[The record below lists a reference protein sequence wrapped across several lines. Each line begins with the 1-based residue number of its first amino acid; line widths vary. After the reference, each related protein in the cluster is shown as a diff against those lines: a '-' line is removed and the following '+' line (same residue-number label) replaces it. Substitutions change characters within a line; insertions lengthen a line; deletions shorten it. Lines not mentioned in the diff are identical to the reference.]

1 MRHAIGRVERVIVF
15 AAIAAAMFTSPDAP
29 RFHPDESHWIGLS
42 APFEAFFTARF
53 ADPIWETQQDK
64 YLNAP
69 ITYSVI
75 GAARRLGGWTP
86 DALNAAWI
94 FGRPYAENLAEGR
107 VPPPGLLTWSRRGV
121 TAAAVIAL
129 FVSFLLFLRA
139 AGRPAAYLW
148 LGLALVN
155 PFLRE
160 HLRRAMNEGVLL
172 AALAVVLWAAWR
184 LLVELDR
191 PHRPWHR
198 WTLAGWTAL
207 AGGAA
212 GLAAQTKLNGAAAG
226 FGILVVLVLAAVRH
240 HAPAASRARG
250 LLLGAII
257 LVGAQSLAF
266 LASYPTLWP
275 YPPRE
280 VVRVVRARAQMM
292 KHQRRSSPERS
303 IESLSQRVRVVPRR
317 VLYDEALLP
326 KIRAGALLALAGV
339 VVTIG
344 RLREWLARRSDN
356 HAIVALAVVGAAVSA
371 PVFMTPLD
379 WPRYYL
385 LPAYFLGFATVLGA
399 DWAARRAWRFLS
411 AARARQ

>member
-15 AAIAAAMFTSPDAP
+15 AVIAAAMFTSPDAP

-42 APFEAFFTARF
+42 APFEAFFTGRF
-53 ADPIWETQQDK
+53 ADPIWATQQDK

-69 ITYSVI
+69 MTFYVI
-75 GAARRLGGWTP
+75 GAARRLGGWSP
-86 DALNAAWI
+86 DALNATWI
-94 FGRPYAENLAEGR
+94 YGRPYAENLAAGR
-107 VPPPGLLTWSRRGV
+107 VPPPELLIWSRRGV
-121 TAAAVIAL
+121 TAAAVVAI
-129 FVSFLLFLRA
+129 FVSVLLFARA

-155 PFLRE
+155 PYLRE

-172 AALAVVLWAAWR
+172 AALALVMWAAWR

-191 PHRPWHR
+191 PQDSWHR
-198 WTLAGWTAL
+198 WKLAGWTAL

-226 FGILVVLVLAAVRH
+226 LGILAVLVMAAIRH
-240 HAPAASRARG
+240 HAPARRRARG
-250 LLLGAII
+250 LVLGVII
-257 LVGAQSLAF
+257 LVSAQSLAF

-280 VVRVVRARAQMM
+280 VVRIVRARAQMM
-292 KHQRRSSPERS
+292 TLQSRNNPDRSLDTLSER
-303 IESLSQRVRVVPRR
+303 LRVVPRR
-317 VLYDEALLP
+317 VLYDDALLP
-326 KIRAGALLALAGV
+326 QVWAGALLALAGV

-344 RLREWLARRSDN
+344 RLRDWLARRSDS
-356 HAIVALAVVGAAVSA
+356 HAIVALAVVGASVSA

-411 AARARQ
+411 AARARR